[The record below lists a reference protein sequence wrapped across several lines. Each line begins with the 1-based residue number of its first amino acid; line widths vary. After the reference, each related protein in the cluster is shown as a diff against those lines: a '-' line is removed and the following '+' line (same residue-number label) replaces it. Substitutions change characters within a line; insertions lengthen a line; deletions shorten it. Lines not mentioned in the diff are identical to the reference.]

1 MVTKKTAPKVAK
13 KIVSKVKTKP
23 KPKKA
28 PPKKPVVLKKTP
40 PKKTPS
46 KKKNISPLVIPGAA
60 ALGITTAA
68 VVGSTKNKTAS
79 NNNDKNTGG
88 SFNDAFRTAR
98 NKGEGTLF
106 SHNGKKYIA
115 VTKDDLKNKGYS
127 SLAEYNKAGGKKK
140 IVSAPDKTEL
150 TRKQK
155 RRQRRKE
162 RIGFETFK
170 ERRQARRS
178 KRKAKGSNA
187 STPGTGTTGFKSGG
201 IVSSKRSTPKGVGAA
216 KRGFGKA
223 LR

>member
-28 PPKKPVVLKKTP
+28 PPKKPVLKKTP
-40 PKKTPS
+40 PKKTPP

-68 VVGSTKNKTAS
+68 VVGSTKDKTAS

-170 ERRQARRS
+170 ERRQARRA
-178 KRKAKGSNA
+178 KRKAAKNPSKSSNN
-187 STPGTGTTGFKSGG
+187 SGFGFKSGG
-201 IVSSKRSTPKGVGAA
+201 MVSSKKSTPRGVGAA